1 MKDDPRKGVAY
12 YLIHTVLLSI
22 NLYTNKMLFGLNPS
36 VSVIQ
41 FTFIR
46 GVCSVLLG
54 VIMGYGKLRHELVD

>member
-22 NLYTNKMLFGLNPS
+22 NMYTNKMLFGLNPA
-36 VSVIQ
+36 VSVLQ

-46 GVCSVLLG
+46 GVCSVFLG
-54 VIMGYGKLRHELVD
+54 VLMGYGKLRH